1 MKHTQSGFS
10 LLGIIIILG
19 LIAFGALYKD
29 KEGKTYVE
37 KILGGMQEKKEEI
50 IDKAEGA
57 KKQLEDHDKALGN
70 MMKELE

>member
-1 MKHTQSGFS
+1 
-10 LLGIIIILG
+10 
-19 LIAFGALYKD
+19 
-29 KEGKTYVE
+29 
-37 KILGGMQEKKEEI
+37 MQEKKEEI

>member
-1 MKHTQSGFS
+1 MKHTQRGFS

-29 KEGKTYVE
+29 EGGKTYVE
-37 KILGGMQEKKEEI
+37 KILGGIQEKKEEI

-57 KKQLEDHDKALGN
+57 KRQLEDQDKALGN
-70 MMKELE
+70 MMKDLE